1 MRIFPMIWAVA
12 DNASEKGIDSYAA
25 TTRRAGHIKLS
36 IVLNINYPK
45 LENFNRQLIMNT
57 IIM

>member
-25 TTRRAGHIKLS
+25 TTRRAGHIKIS
-36 IVLNINYPK
+36 IVLNINYPIP
-45 LENFNRQLIMNT
+45 EI
-57 IIM
+57 